1 MPVATPEGLRYPV
14 CTSGQPPVTTRKD
27 TPVQDQHHDSA
38 AAEAST
44 TRTTGGTEW
53 VIDARG
59 CRAETLRSPALL
71 QSLFTDVCLDLALVP
86 VAEAQWHVFPGHAGV
101 TGLQMLSESHLTC
114 HTFPE
119 IGYAALNL
127 YCCSPKPRWAWEP
140 ELRTRLG
147 ATDVCVRMIAR
158 G

>member
-1 MPVATPEGLRYPV
+1 M
-14 CTSGQPPVTTRKD
+14 QD
-27 TPVQDQHHDSA
+27 THHDAADANTSA
-38 AAEAST
+38 T
-44 TRTTGGTEW
+44 GITGGTEW
-53 VIDARG
+53 IIDARG
-59 CRAETLRSPALL
+59 CRAQALRSPALL
-71 QSLFTDVCLDLALVP
+71 QSLFADVCRDLALVP
-86 VAEAQWHVFPGHAGV
+86 VAETRWHVFPGPAGV

-127 YCCSPKPRWAWEP
+127 YCCSPKPRWAWET

-147 ATDVCVRMIAR
+147 ATEVCVRVVPR